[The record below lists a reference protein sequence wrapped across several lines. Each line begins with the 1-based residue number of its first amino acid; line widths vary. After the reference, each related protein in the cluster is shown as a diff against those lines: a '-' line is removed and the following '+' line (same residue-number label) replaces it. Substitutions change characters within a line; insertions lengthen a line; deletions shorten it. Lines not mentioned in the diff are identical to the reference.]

1 MTRCDNGVWATTATE
16 FVVLNNAAR
25 DALHEPWR
33 VRSVFA
39 RCAFELQENDEV
51 RVTLFGLR
59 KLPYTHLAPS
69 VRSLPL

>member
-1 MTRCDNGVWATTATE
+1 VPAAISNH
-16 FVVLNNAAR
+16 LNNADR